1 LFLLLTAAPI
11 LYTPITLSGNEFSLH
26 MLLASDFVLNGPLG
40 SGMAISP
47 WLMETRNIVASL
59 DPLRKVT
66 IPDVDP
72 YSLVG
77 DSETSADFSMA
88 AGDFNSIYSAD
99 SEANAWDAVAASF
112 FIDACDNA
120 IKSLQVIY
128 HMLKPGGCLISFGP
142 LHWHWSGP
150 SMGLADE
157 SVDAYRQ
164 RWKHLDQRYVES
176 VDLSWEDV
184 QVILKNIGFEML
196 HVNRNQ
202 KAYYTAD
209 ARSMLLTEYR
219 CVHFVARKPQV
230 AVPPP
235 LLLKK

>member
-1 LFLLLTAAPI
+1 
-11 LYTPITLSGNEFSLH
+11 
-26 MLLASDFVLNGPLG
+26 MLLASDFILNGPMG

-47 WLMETRNIVASL
+47 WLLETRNCHSPR

-72 YSLVG
+72 FSLVG
-77 DSETSADFSMA
+77 DSGSVEFSMA
-88 AGDFNSIYSAD
+88 AGDFTSIYSVD
-99 SEANAWDAVAASF
+99 TEANAWDGVVASF
-112 FIDACDNA
+112 FLDAVSNV
-120 IKSLQVIY
+120 IQTLQVIY

-184 QVILKNIGFEML
+184 QAILKNVGFEL
-196 HVNRNQ
+196 VYVKLNQ
-202 KAYYTAD
+202 KAYYTSD
-209 ARSMLLTEYR
+209 LQSMLQTEYR
-219 CVHFVARKPQV
+219 CVHFVARKPRQSALV
-230 AVPPP
+230 QH
-235 LLLKK
+235 KK

>member
-1 LFLLLTAAPI
+1 
-11 LYTPITLSGNEFSLH
+11 

-47 WLMETRNIVASL
+47 WLMETRNIVSSL

-77 DSETSADFSMA
+77 GDSGTAEFSMA
-88 AGDFNSIYSAD
+88 AGDFNSIYSVD
-99 SEANAWDAVAASF
+99 TEANAWDAVAASF
-112 FIDACDNA
+112 FLDAVPNA
-120 IKSLQVIY
+120 IQSLQVIF

-157 SVDAYRQ
+157 SVEAYRQ

-184 QVILKNIGFEML
+184 HEIIKNIGFEL
-196 HVNRNQ
+196 IHVNRNQ

-209 ARSMLLTEYR
+209 AKSMLLTEYR
-219 CVHFVARKPQV
+219 CVHFVARKPL

-235 LLLKK
+235 PPLLKK